1 MTYLDSRQ
9 RARLMAALVVLHIT
23 IIAASNYLVQFPV
36 TLFGVTTTWG
46 TFSYPFVYLATD
58 LTVRLF
64 GTRPARRIV
73 FSVMFPALAVSYLF
87 SVLFQQGGF
96 AGWGALLEPNIIALR
111 IVLASFSAYLVGQ
124 LLDITVFRRLLRVKA
139 WWVAPGAST
148 VFGNLADTLV
158 FYMVAFAGGSNA
170 FMAAHWPEIAA
181 SDYAFK
187 VVVCVGLFVPLYG
200 VFLSWL
206 QKHLL
211 VLTRD
216 GDAYVAATTG
226 PKSAS

>member
-1 MTYLDSRQ
+1 MIFRDNRQ
-9 RARLMAALVVLHIT
+9 RSRVMAVLIVLHIT
-23 IIAASNYLVQFPV
+23 IIAASNYLVQIPV

-64 GTRPARRIV
+64 GSRLARRIV
-73 FSVMFPALAVSYLF
+73 FRVMFPALAVSYLF
-87 SVLFQQGGF
+87 SVLFEHGGF
-96 AGWGALLEPNIIALR
+96 AGWEALLVPDIVAMR

-124 LLDITVFRRLLRVKA
+124 LLDITVFRRLLRLRA

-148 VFGNLADTLV
+148 VFGNFADTLV
-158 FYMVAFAGGSNA
+158 FYTVAFAASSNA

-181 SDYAFK
+181 TDYAFK
-187 VVVCVGLFVPLYG
+187 VIVCVGLFVPLYG

-206 QKHLL
+206 QSHLL
-211 VLTRD
+211 LLTSGDD
-216 GDAYVAATTG
+216 GRPVSTNALR
-226 PKSAS
+226 

>member
-1 MTYLDSRQ
+1 MMSLTGRQ

-46 TFSYPFVYLATD
+46 TFTYPFVYLATD

-64 GTRPARRIV
+64 GSGLARRIV
-73 FSVMFPALAVSYLF
+73 FWVMFPALAVSYLF
-87 SVLFQQGGF
+87 SVLFQGGGF
-96 AGWGALLEPNIIALR
+96 AGWSALLVPDTMALR

-124 LLDITVFRRLLRVKA
+124 LLDIFVFRRLLRLKA
-139 WWVAPGAST
+139 WWVAPGTST
-148 VFGNLADTLV
+148 VFGNFADTLV
-158 FYMVAFAGGSNA
+158 FYVVAFAGSSNA
-170 FMAAHWPEIAA
+170 FMAAHWPEIAI
-181 SDYAFK
+181 SDYTFK

-206 QKHLL
+206 QRHLL
-211 VLTRD
+211 VLTRAD
-216 GDAYVAATTG
+216 DSGIVAA
-226 PKSAS
+226 SRAR